1 MDRKA
6 ISRRA
11 FLKALQLRRR
21 AEYGLD
27 SALCVYD
34 LAQKLGIE
42 VRFLDIPSMEGMY
55 YNASPPHIII
65 SSLRPVGRRAF
76 TCAHE
81 LGHHCFD
88 DGTHIDELTE
98 QFKSPRQDPR
108 EFAADC
114 FAGALLMPKMAVE
127 KAFANRGWT
136 IWECTPEQIFA
147 VSNYFGVGYT
157 TLIHH
162 LRSSLLLLPH
172 YRAERLLKIPSRS
185 AQNLAL
191 GWETTKTAW
200 IVDRNW
206 KGRPI
211 DVEEDDLIFV
221 RGMACL
227 EGRSVQH
234 KTDRNGGRL
243 LSAIRPGIARIE
255 DSSGWSSFIRVSKRG
270 FIGRDIFRH
279 QEVEVDVE

>member
-1 MDRKA
+1 MNRKTVA
-6 ISRRA
+6 RRA
-11 FLKALQLRRR
+11 IFKALQMRKQ
-21 AEYGLD
+21 AGYGLD
-27 SALCVYD
+27 CAICVYD
-34 LAQKLGIE
+34 LAQRLGVE
-42 VRFLDIPSMEGMY
+42 VRFLDLPSMEGMY
-55 YNASPPHIII
+55 YNVPRPHIVI

-81 LGHHCFD
+81 LGHHCFN

-127 KAFANRGWT
+127 KAFAVRGWT
-136 IWECTPEQIFA
+136 IRECTPEQTFA

-162 LRSSLLLLPH
+162 LRSALHLLSH
-172 YRAERLLKIPSRS
+172 YRAEELLKIPTRS

-206 KGRPI
+206 IGRPI
-211 DVEEDDLIFV
+211 DVEEGDLILV
-221 RGMACL
+221 RGKVCI
-227 EGRSVQH
+227 EGRNLEH
-234 KTDRNGGRL
+234 LADKHGGRVL
-243 LSAIRPGIARIE
+243 RAIRPGIARIE

-270 FIGRDIFRH
+270 FIGRAMFRH
-279 QEVEVDVE
+279 DEEFGDE